1 MINLKSIK
9 DLLTKHGVDPKSLLE
24 EATKL
29 AEAKLATGE
38 TIQTEGEWAVGS
50 AAMLVTEDGTM
61 PLPKGEDYV
70 LEDGTAFEVDEEGI
84 ILVWKPAEAEAEE
97 EMNSVLTEEKVAE
110 MIKSAVS
117 AMTDEFKKAQ
127 SEDKE
132 TATEKK
138 LNALSKDMETL
149 LAKPT
154 EFSSKKPVKTVT
166 QKEFKNMSP
175 QERVYHVF
183 NSKKK

>member
-1 MINLKSIK
+1 
-9 DLLTKHGVDPKSLLE
+9 
-24 EATKL
+24 
-29 AEAKLATGE
+29 
-38 TIQTEGEWAVGS
+38 
-50 AAMLVTEDGTM
+50 
-61 PLPKGEDYV
+61 
-70 LEDGTAFEVDEEGI
+70 
-84 ILVWKPAEAEAEE
+84 
-97 EMNSVLTEEKVAE
+97 

>member
-50 AAMLVTEDGTM
+50 AAMLVT
-61 PLPKGEDYV
+61 
-70 LEDGTAFEVDEEGI
+70 EDGTAFEVDEEGI

>member
-61 PLPKGEDYV
+61 KLPEGAYV
-70 LEDGTAFEVDEEGI
+70 LEDGTAFEVDAEGVV
-84 ILVWKPAEAEAEE
+84 LVWGEAEAEE
-97 EMNSVLTEEKVAE
+97 EMTSVLTEEKVAE

-149 LAKPT
+149 LAKPDAL
-154 EFSSKKPVKTVT
+154 SSKKPVKTVT